1 MHRMTPL
8 GVGEGNPS
16 FSSAR
21 GGEKQL
27 FQQTFFFVQRWRTAP
42 ITSSFL
48 LVPQRWRFDRRR
60 KEKHFQHHTNMFFS
74 MAVKNQ
80 TKAHVR
86 TWANTHAPPRWT
98 VRSTRL
104 HTRGKAFLFL
114 LRGVFVGVV
123 GLYAN
128 AYVLLGE
135 EN

>member
-60 KEKHFQHHTNMFFS
+60 KEKHFQHRTNMLFFS
-74 MAVKNQ
+74 MAVKKSN
-80 TKAHVR
+80 KNSR
-86 TWANTHAPPRWT
+86 TNLGKHARTSEVDREVHEIAYTWEGFSFLIERSFCWSCWT
-98 VRSTRL
+98 L
-104 HTRGKAFLFL
+104 CEC
-114 LRGVFVGVV
+114 LRFAG
-123 GLYAN
+123 
-128 AYVLLGE
+128 
-135 EN
+135 